1 MEESE
6 IKKEIKKGGRGG
18 GKHSFKKKG
27 KSGQKQQSSNADD
40 YFDRY
45 YFCIG
50 KEGPEMYVKTIEKL
64 GLYTSRH
71 FKNGSD
77 VKKCL
82 KKIALVSN
90 PAPVLPQDPT
100 DNEKKVWE
108 YHMADLHRS
117 EHILQSNLNNMFAIL
132 MSLCDSDMKSRVE
145 SCSDYAQMDDDLD
158 TIK

>member
-6 IKKEIKKGGRGG
+6 IKKEFKKGGRGG
-18 GKHSFKKKG
+18 GKQGFKKKG
-27 KSGQKQQSSNADD
+27 KSLNQKQQSSNADE
-40 YFDRY
+40 YFDGY

-64 GLYTSRH
+64 GLYTSTH

-82 KKIALVSN
+82 KKVALIIN

-100 DNEKKVWE
+100 DNEKKYGNIAWQT
-108 YHMADLHRS
+108 Y
-117 EHILQSNLNNMFAIL
+117 
-132 MSLCDSDMKSRVE
+132 
-145 SCSDYAQMDDDLD
+145 
-158 TIK
+158 

>member
-6 IKKEIKKGGRGG
+6 IKKEIKKGGRGR

-40 YFDRY
+40 YFDGY
-45 YFCIG
+45 YFCVG

-64 GLYTSRH
+64 GLYTGTY

-82 KKIALVSN
+82 WHVDDLKISHA
-90 PAPVLPQDPT
+90 
-100 DNEKKVWE
+100 EKKVVDDVIKWLNDKFGKE
-108 YHMADLHRS
+108 GPLS
-117 EHILQSNLNNMFAIL
+117 SSSGKIL
-132 MSLCDSDMKSRVE
+132 
-145 SCSDYAQMDDDLD
+145 
-158 TIK
+158 